1 MTAHRPDNPADF
13 AAGSILISPFLFL
26 SVGFHLLL
34 FYVVGSLALS
44 ARPEKILSIPVNLI
58 EFGEGKSLD
67 KSIGPARG
75 PGGPRALP
83 KLGTPVAPREAT
95 GKVDAGP
102 VEASSPAAEPGPTV
116 VAKAEPA
123 LPGPRV
129 LSDAPVRASRVSET
143 SPDSLVQLP
152 TRESPSKIAS
162 SSSGQPRS
170 AAGKDTG
177 MGEGIKALKEG
188 AEIPGALKGG
198 GTGSG
203 PYGVP
208 GGVRDGKGTAGGGT
222 GTGVGGGSSSGLK
235 GKYSTDFGQYLK
247 SLEKR
252 VYAVWKYPEGSSGLQ
267 KVSVRFVLDRAGK
280 LAQAEVVEST
290 DPGINA
296 SALEAMKKAS
306 PFPPIPE
313 SLKDL
318 AGEPLIIRFTV
329 AIRVRS

>member
-1 MTAHRPDNPADF
+1 MMAQWPDNRADF
-13 AAGSILISPFLFL
+13 ATGSILTSPFLFL
-26 SVGFHLLL
+26 SLGFHLLL
-34 FYVVGSLALS
+34 FYIVGNLVLS

-58 EFGEGKSLD
+58 EFGAGKSLD
-67 KSIGPARG
+67 KSIGPAQG

-95 GKVDAGP
+95 SKVDASP
-102 VEASSPAAEPGPTV
+102 VEASSAEAKSAAPVP
-116 VAKAEPA
+116 KAEPA

-152 TRESPSKIAS
+152 TRESPSKIS
-162 SSSGQPRS
+162 SISSGQPRGP
-170 AAGKDTG
+170 AGKDTG
-177 MGEGIKALKEG
+177 TGEGIRALKDG

-198 GTGSG
+198 GIGAG

-208 GGVRDGKGTAGGGT
+208 GGLRDGKGTAGGGT

-252 VYAVWKYPEGSSGLQ
+252 VYSVWKYPEGASGLQ

-280 LAQAEVVEST
+280 LAQAEVVDST
-290 DPGINA
+290 DPAINA
-296 SALEAMKKAS
+296 SALEAMRKAS

-313 SLKDL
+313 NLKDL

-329 AIRVRS
+329 AIRVRG

>member
-1 MTAHRPDNPADF
+1 MMAQRLDNRADF
-13 AAGSILISPFLFL
+13 AAGAILTSPFLFL
-26 SVGFHLLL
+26 SLAFHLLL
-34 FYVVGSLALS
+34 FYVVGNLVLS
-44 ARPEKILSIPVNLI
+44 ARPENVLSIPINLI
-58 EFGEGKSLD
+58 EFGEGRSID

-75 PGGPRALP
+75 PGGPRSLP

-95 GKVDAGP
+95 GKVDPGA
-102 VEASSPAAEPGPTV
+102 VEASAPEAQTPAPAP
-116 VAKAEPA
+116 KAEPA
-123 LPGPRV
+123 LPGPRI

-152 TRESPSKIAS
+152 TREGPSKIS
-162 SSSGQPRS
+162 SLSPGQPRG
-170 AAGKDTG
+170 AAGKETG
-177 MGEGIKALKEG
+177 AGDGLSALKEG
-188 AEIPGALKGG
+188 AEVPGALKGG

-208 GGVRDGKGTAGGGT
+208 GGVRDGKGIAGGGT

-252 VYAVWKYPEGSSGLQ
+252 VYAVWKYPESASGLQ

-290 DPGINA
+290 DPTINA

-313 SLKDL
+313 NLKDL

-329 AIRVRS
+329 AIRLRG